1 MKVLVA
7 SASRHGATDELAHAI
22 GEALAVQGITVDV
35 RRMEDVDTVMPYNA
49 FVLGSA
55 VYLGSWLRVARQFV
69 DEHAEVLAL
78 RPTWLFSSG
87 PVGSPETAEN
97 DSFNP
102 ADLLEKTRARDHHLF
117 GGKLDKSTLGLAERA
132 FTGALGLPEGDH
144 REWHAVTAWS
154 IAIARALESLEAKA
168 VV

>member
-1 MKVLVA
+1 
-7 SASRHGATDELAHAI
+7 
-22 GEALAVQGITVDV
+22 VQGITVEV
-35 RRMEDVDTVMPYNA
+35 RRMEDVDTVLPYNA

-69 DEHAEVLAL
+69 DEHVEVLAL

-87 PVGSPETAEN
+87 PVGSPPEAAESE
-97 DSFNP
+97 SFD
-102 ADLLEKTRARDHHLF
+102 AAALLEKTRARDHHLF
-117 GGKLDKSTLGLAERA
+117 GGKLDKSTLGLTERA
-132 FTGALGLPEGDH
+132 LTGALGLPEGDH

>member
-7 SASRHGATDELAHAI
+7 SASKHGATDELAHAI
-22 GEALAVQGITVDV
+22 GDVLAVQGITVDV

-55 VYLGSWLRVARQFV
+55 VYMGSWLRVARRFV
-69 DEHAEVLAL
+69 DEHEEVLAL

-87 PVGSPETAEN
+87 PVDSSPQAAEN
-97 DSFNP
+97 DSFDA
-102 ADLLEKTRARDHHLF
+102 ADLVEQTRAHDHHLF
-117 GGKLDKSTLGLAERA
+117 GGKLDKSKLGLTERA
-132 FTGALGLPEGDH
+132 LTGALRLPEGDH
-144 REWHAVTAWS
+144 REWHAVTAWAT
-154 IAIARALESLEAKA
+154 AIARALDSSA